1 MVEEGIRRLAA
12 YQDRRYAALY
22 LDRLDAV
29 QRWARPSCCARRR
42 GILPCACRS
51 RT

>member
-1 MVEEGIRRLAA
+1 MVEEGIRRLAT
-12 YQDRRYAALY
+12 YQDRRYAALF

-29 QRWARPSCCARRR
+29 HALGSADLCARRR
-42 GILPCACRS
+42 GISRCACRS